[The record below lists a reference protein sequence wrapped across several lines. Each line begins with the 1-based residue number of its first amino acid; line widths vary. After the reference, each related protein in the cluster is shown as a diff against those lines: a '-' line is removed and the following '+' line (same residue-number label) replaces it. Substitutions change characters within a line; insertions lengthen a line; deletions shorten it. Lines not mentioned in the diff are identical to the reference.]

1 MAQELLNQCRQ
12 RDAAAAEQVGGINN
26 IMRAWHASLSLQFRG
41 QACGRTVLQHV
52 SHEGPLRVQR
62 AFYPRNTRACHVYW
76 LHPPGGLV
84 NGDRVDIDV
93 SAGSS
98 CNVLLT
104 TPSAGRIYRSLGHGL
119 KQRQQ
124 VRLTVADDAVLDW
137 LPQETLVFDG
147 ADTELGL
154 RIDCTPQARFVAW
167 DIVCL
172 GRPAADEKFV
182 RGRLRQCIEVWRDDR
197 CIYNERWQ
205 IDGDDAAL
213 SAPWGWRGCHT
224 QGCLLAQIVLDGAAM
239 NELRALLG
247 IEQHA
252 IGAFTLT
259 QRLGLVLVRYLGN
272 AASDA
277 RRGFTLVWQFLHRL
291 QQSEVAV
298 PRIWAT

>member
-1 MAQELLNQCRQ
+1 
-12 RDAAAAEQVGGINN
+12 
-26 IMRAWHASLSLQFRG
+26 MRAWHANLTMQFR
-41 QACGRTVLQHV
+41 AAAEGRTVLQHV

-93 SAGSS
+93 IVTANS
-98 CNVLLT
+98 NVLLT
-104 TPSAGRIYRSLGHGL
+104 TPSAGRIYRSLGEGL
-119 KQRQQ
+119 KQRQHVQ
-124 VRLTVADDAVLDW
+124 LTIAADASLDW

-154 RIDCTPQARFVAW
+154 RIDCVSGSRFVAW

-172 GRPAADEKFV
+172 GRPAAQERFT
-182 RGRLRQCIEVWRDDR
+182 RGRLQQRIEVWRDAR
-197 CIYNERWQ
+197 CIYNERWY

-224 QGCLLAQIVLDGAAM
+224 QGCLLAQMVLADDAM
-239 NELRALLG
+239 QELRTLLG

-252 IGAFTLT
+252 MGVFTLT
-259 QRLGLVLVRYLGN
+259 QRTGLVLVRYLGN
-272 AASDA
+272 AASEA
-277 RRGFTLVWQFLHRL
+277 RRGFVLVWHFLHRL
-291 QQSEVAV
+291 QHSEVAV

>member
-1 MAQELLNQCRQ
+1 MRNQK
-12 RDAAAAEQVGGINN
+12 V
-26 IMRAWHASLSLQFRG
+26 MRAWHANLTMRFRDSNE
-41 QACGRTVLQHV
+41 GRTVLRHV

-62 AFYPRNTRACHVYW
+62 AFYPRNTPACHVYW

-93 SAGSS
+93 SADGNS
-98 CNVLLT
+98 NVLLT
-104 TPSAGRIYRSLGHGL
+104 TPSAGRIYRSLGQGL

-124 VRLTVADDAVLDW
+124 VQLTVAANAALDW

-154 RIDCTPQARFVAW
+154 HIDCSAGARFVAW

-172 GRPAADEKFV
+172 GRPAAEEKFL
-182 RGRLRQCIEVWRDDR
+182 RGRLRQRIEVWRDGR

-213 SAPWGWRGCHT
+213 AAPWGWRGCHT
-224 QGCLLAQIVLDGAAM
+224 QGCLLAQAVLDDAAM
-239 NELRALLG
+239 NELRLLLG

-259 QRLGLVLVRYLGN
+259 QRLGLVMVRYLGN
-272 AASDA
+272 AASEA
-277 RRGFTLVWQFLHRL
+277 RRGFTLAWQFLHRL
-291 QQSEVAV
+291 QQSDVVV